1 MYRSQVFSARWLI
14 GKNLT
19 SKLGLSTRPMINLKH
34 FSRLGANACFS
45 RHTALYVLLCCSHA
59 SISHWWCILSW
70 RVHRAHVMALLLQ
83 LRLGCRGR
91 EARRWNSYARNHA
104 PMLLTFV
111 FIASLCLRM
120 IQNCFHCWNPGWTVN
135 PICLPLFPNDR
146 RALSLMSARF
156 PVRPCTVQTKNLSHR
171 NHLYGTVEKYLTR
184 TS

>member
-1 MYRSQVFSARWLI
+1 
-14 GKNLT
+14 
-19 SKLGLSTRPMINLKH
+19 
-34 FSRLGANACFS
+34 
-45 RHTALYVLLCCSHA
+45 
-59 SISHWWCILSW
+59 
-70 RVHRAHVMALLLQ
+70 MALLLQ

-135 PICLPLFPNDR
+135 SICLPLFPNDR

-156 PVRPCTVQTKNLSHR
+156 LVRPRTVQTKNLSHR
-171 NHLYGTVEKYLTR
+171 NHLYAQLRSISHAHLNLVHCHAFLSFSPAGLEIPRVTCSRLFD
-184 TS
+184 SI